1 MDKPKRTRV
10 LAYLRCSTEEQADS
24 RAGIEAQRTTIAAE
38 AERRG
43 WTVEW
48 IEDAGYSAKDMR
60 RPGLQAA
67 LGTLAAGRADVL
79 CVSRLDRLS
88 RSVHDFAGLT
98 ARAQREGWSVVALD
112 LGVDTTTPE
121 GELFAN
127 IRATVSQY
135 ERRLI
140 GARTREALAARKA
153 AGQRLGRERVIDAD
167 IERRAHELRAAGL
180 TLAAVGETLAAEGH
194 VPPSGAWHRSTVA
207 RVLARGA

>member
-1 MDKPKRTRV
+1 MRV
-10 LAYLRCSTEEQADS
+10 LGYVRCSTEEQADS
-24 RAGIEAQRTTIAAE
+24 RAGIDAQRASIVAE

-43 WTVEW
+43 WTVEF
-48 IEDAGYSAKDMR
+48 IEDAGYSAKDLR
-60 RPGLQAA
+60 RPGIAAA
-67 LGTLAAGRADVL
+67 LGMLATGRADVL

-121 GELFAN
+121 GEMFAN

-153 AGQRLGRERVIDAD
+153 AGQRLGRERVIGPEA
-167 IERRAHELRAAGL
+167 ERRARELRATGL
-180 TLAAVGETLAAEGH
+180 TLAAVGEALTAEGH
-194 VPPSGAWHRSTVA
+194 VPPSGSWHRSTVS
-207 RVLARGA
+207 RVLRRAA